1 MFQLLGDYV
10 PRPPTGVT
18 HMGSTGEYV
27 PTRHDLA
34 PPVVPFGSALTLPS
48 AFPTPPLSLCSI
60 YLPLLS
66 R

>member
-27 PTRHDLA
+27 PTRHMTWPLQLYLLDL
-34 PPVVPFGSALTLPS
+34 P
-48 AFPTPPLSLCSI
+48 
-60 YLPLLS
+60 
-66 R
+66 